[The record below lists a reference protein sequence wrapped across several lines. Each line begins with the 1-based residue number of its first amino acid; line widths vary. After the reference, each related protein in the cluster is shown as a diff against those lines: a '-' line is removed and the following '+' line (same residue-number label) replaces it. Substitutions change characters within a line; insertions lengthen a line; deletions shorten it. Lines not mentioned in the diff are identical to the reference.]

1 MTEAI
6 EPQSLHVQHPPL
18 LQCRFCSSVPAVQA
32 GYQAIQNIAL
42 WFRVT
47 TVQGPF
53 CRDCGTA
60 VFRHL
65 QQRTLT
71 LGWYGI
77 LAPFAAIVLLLNLI
91 RMDKVTGL
99 AAPGPAPGREQRRST
114 DIGKPLFAR
123 PKTIIGVLVPVA
135 LLIALFILGLVNS
148 PPAPPAG

>member
-6 EPQSLHVQHPPL
+6 GPQTLHVQHPL
-18 LQCRFCSSVPAVQA
+18 LQCRFCTSVPAVQA
-32 GYQAIQNIAL
+32 GYQAIQNVAV
-42 WFRVT
+42 WFRIT

-65 QQRTLT
+65 QQKTLT

-77 LAPFAAIVLLLNLI
+77 LAPFAATVLLLNLI

-99 AAPGPAPGREQRRST
+99 AAPGPAPGAEPRRSM
-114 DIGKPLFAR
+114 DVGKPLFAR
-123 PKTIIGVLVPVA
+123 PRAIIGVVVPAA
-135 LLIALFILGLVNS
+135 LLIALFILGLITS
-148 PPAPPAG
+148 PSATPAG